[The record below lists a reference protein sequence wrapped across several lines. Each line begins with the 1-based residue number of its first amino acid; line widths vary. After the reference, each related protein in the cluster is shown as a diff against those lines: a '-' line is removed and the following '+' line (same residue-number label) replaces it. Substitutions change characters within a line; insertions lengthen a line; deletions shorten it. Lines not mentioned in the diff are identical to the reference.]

1 MTEALIIIVLATA
14 VVILLCLV
22 FKKISRIQE
31 LEAQLDHAK
40 DAIQG
45 VADAIHEKNKIE
57 AEAEKPATVPP
68 AAAGDS
74 ASRLDR
80 LSKL

>member
-1 MTEALIIIVLATA
+1 MTEALIIIVMAI
-14 VVILLCLV
+14 VIVLLVALLMR
-22 FKKISRIQE
+22 KISRIQE

-40 DAIQG
+40 KAMQGVTDAIR
-45 VADAIHEKNKIE
+45 EKKKIE
-57 AEAEKPATVPP
+57 AEAEKPETVPP
-68 AAAGDS
+68 AVAGDA